1 MRVLP
6 LLLLLPATALAHQ
19 PSVSYSELAAHGS
32 EIEGTLRFPLADL
45 RGQMRLDDP
54 RAPPLPAL
62 TRLVLEPFVI
72 RASGEPCALASHR
85 GPRASRS
92 TRE

>member
-1 MRVLP
+1 MRVLS

-62 TRLVLEPFVI
+62 TRLVL
-72 RASGEPCALASHR
+72 
-85 GPRASRS
+85 
-92 TRE
+92 